1 MKALAVLFVSLM
13 LSNAHASYMATHCSN
28 AKGTVTWETGS
39 DMNTINLKYANF
51 VEGTLTLDLEQVDIE
66 FPNEIVIS
74 EKTASTCEFMSHTK
88 VYAGKVRI
96 TPAKDHP
103 NVLRG
108 NFPEN
113 MVETEVICSFQMHDS
128 LPCPTR

>member
-1 MKALAVLFVSLM
+1 MKALAVLIVSLM

-28 AKGTVTWETGS
+28 ARGTVTWESGHDS
-39 DMNTINLKYANF
+39 NTISLKYANF
-51 VEGTLTLDLEQVDIE
+51 VEGTLTLDLDQVDIE
-66 FPNEIVIS
+66 FPNEIIIS
-74 EKTASTCEFMSHTK
+74 EKSTSTCEFMSHTR

-96 TPAKDHP
+96 TAAKDHP

>member
-1 MKALAVLFVSLM
+1 MKTLAVLVVSLM
-13 LSNAHASYMATHCSN
+13 LSSAHASYMSTHCSN
-28 AKGTVTWETGS
+28 AKGTVTWESGS
-39 DMNTINLKYANF
+39 DSNSINLKYANF
-51 VEGTLTLDLEQVDIE
+51 VEGTLTLDLEKVDIE
-66 FPNEIVIS
+66 FPNEIVIT
-74 EKTASTCEFMSHTK
+74 EKTSSACDYMSHSR

-103 NVLRG
+103 HVLRG

-113 MVETEVICSFQMHDS
+113 MVETEVICSFQMHDT

>member
-13 LSNAHASYMATHCSN
+13 LTSAHASDMTTHCSN
-28 AKGTVTWETGS
+28 ANGTVTWETG
-39 DMNTINLKYANF
+39 DDTNKINLKYANF

-66 FPNEIVIS
+66 FPKEIIIS
-74 EKTASTCEFMSHTK
+74 EKTASTCDFISHQR

-96 TPAKDHP
+96 TPAVAHP

-113 MVETEVICSFQMHDS
+113 MVETEVICSFQMNDS
-128 LPCPTR
+128 LPCPSR